1 MHPPPGLHFPT
12 AEEAPLFHPRP
23 MRLGAHIQAKE
34 KFEKRFE
41 QLARDYANVEDMFAE
56 LKRQEEVLSSGADS
70 ATTLAS
76 ELESNIQS
84 TMLVAMG
91 GISVRPLPPIPTSSV
106 IAIQAHQHTVAL
118 QPSQHVAGSAILY
131 DPAHEKQRKQLR
143 LLDQLVQQIEAADG
157 AVPSIAKP
165 STSSSSPETGAEPVT
180 VRGRERRPGLMYY
193 DESPEHIVGPSP
205 EYFERIERLRALLSQ
220 EAESKGKASV
230 ERQDAALLPESPLL
244 EVERS
249 PSTANAVASSS
260 QPGTSLLSVP
270 EAEQTM
276 TGGGGRRPRLLH
288 LGKTPKTL
296 IEPSRRLLKDI
307 ANLRAA
313 RHRAKEEKENVSV
326 GRRDAAVMPESDVLD
341 SRNSSCAILELAPV
355 PPASKRGKAPSKLPL
370 LKANKSACAL
380 AARKPAP
387 VQSASKGV
395 KAWMRKELAGSGPTR
410 TVLAQT
416 QTKARTAKCTEEE
429 TSNQSY
435 RIPHFHSAPH
445 PSELPRQSFSLAV
458 VSSSSARHG
467 KGGGVVVSEVG
478 VDVSWVQEWG
488 LNQKRSRFAH

>member
-56 LKRQEEVLSSGADS
+56 LKRQEEALSSRANS
-70 ATTLAS
+70 AIPLAS
-76 ELESNIQS
+76 EPESNMQS

-91 GISVRPLPPIPTSSV
+91 GISVRPLPPIPTSLA

-118 QPSQHVAGSAILY
+118 QPNQHVAGSAILY

-143 LLDQLVQQIEAADG
+143 LLDQLVHQIEAADG
-157 AVPSIAKP
+157 AVPSSAKP
-165 STSSSSPETGAEPVT
+165 SASSPSPEPGVELVT

-205 EYFERIERLRALLSQ
+205 EYFARIERLRALLSL
-220 EAESKGKASV
+220 EAESKGKASTGEKDTAV
-230 ERQDAALLPESPLL
+230 LPESPLL
-244 EVERS
+244 EVQRS
-249 PSTANAVASSS
+249 SSTADAAAPGS
-260 QPGTSLLSVP
+260 QPGASLLDST
-270 EAEQTM
+270 EAGQTE
-276 TGGGGRRPRLLH
+276 TVGGGRRPRLLH
-288 LGKTPKTL
+288 FGKPPKMP
-296 IEPSRRLLKDI
+296 IEPSRRLLKDVAI
-307 ANLRAA
+307 LRAA
-313 RHRAKEEKENVSV
+313 CHRAKEEKENVSV
-326 GRRDAAVMPESDVLD
+326 GRRDAAVKPESALLD
-341 SRNSSCAILELAPV
+341 SCNSSCAILELAPV
-355 PPASKRGKAPSKLPL
+355 PPSSKRGKAPSKLPL

-395 KAWMRKELAGSGPTR
+395 KAWMRKKLAGSGPTR

-435 RIPHFHSAPH
+435 RIPHFQTAPH
-445 PSELPRQSFSLAV
+445 PSELPRQNFSLAV

-488 LNQKRSRFAH
+488 LNQKQSRFAH